1 MALRLH
7 IRAAEHRGC
16 WLGAVCL
23 SEESGLVVKGK
34 EFSKLVAH
42 RVRRRSGD
50 SRELAAQLAPLEEL
64 RESNE
69 PAEINGPQVVAQ
81 ENGAIVVGV
90 EQPKVAKEVVET
102 QERNG
107 ALGLE
112 PVVIVIVGLMLVFIM
127 FIAWQIS
134 QMPRN

>member
-1 MALRLH
+1 
-7 IRAAEHRGC
+7 
-16 WLGAVCL
+16 
-23 SEESGLVVKGK
+23 VKGK

-42 RVRRRSGD
+42 RVRHRSGD
-50 SRELAAQLAPLEEL
+50 SHELAAQLAPLEEL

-69 PAEINGPQVVAQ
+69 PGEINDSQVVAQ
-81 ENGAIVVGV
+81 ESGAIVVGV
-90 EQPKVAKEVVET
+90 EQPEVAKEVVAAE
-102 QERNG
+102 ERNG

-112 PVVIVIVGLMLVFIM
+112 PVVIVIVGLMLAFIM